1 MPSAG
6 EKEVQSHF
14 PSETVLAPPLVEAP
28 TVDGQGYPGRSNGA
42 ILQLLRRPRF
52 TVPAA
57 GTLLLCMLAAFPG
70 VFSGWFGHGDPRQC
84 TLDNSGLGPREGHP
98 FGFDIQGCDLYSNVI
113 YGARTSLSI
122 GLLTTLLTLVVAITL
137 GALAG
142 YFGGSVDMLISRV
155 MDVFFG
161 FPTLIGMIVVLQA
174 FSVHNIVSVSLVLAL
189 FSWPILT
196 RVMRA
201 AVLETRSL
209 DYIDAAR
216 SVGAGPVRI
225 LVRHV
230 VPNSLTPVAVLSG
243 LNVAAVITA
252 ESGLTFLGVGMKAPA
267 ISWGVQLNTAQQY
280 FSDHLHLLLFPALF
294 LSASVLCFVL
304 LGDAVKDAFDPERR

>member
-1 MPSAG
+1 M
-6 EKEVQSHF
+6 
-14 PSETVLAPPLVEAP
+14 
-28 TVDGQGYPGRSNGA
+28 PGRA
-42 ILQLLRRPRF
+42 PVLRELLSRPRF
-52 TVPAA
+52 FVPAA
-57 GTLLLCMLAAFPG
+57 GVLLLCAVAAFPEA
-70 VFSGWFGHGDPRQC
+70 FAGWFGHGDPREC
-84 TLDNSGLGPREGHP
+84 SLDNNGLGPRAGHP

-113 YGARTSLSI
+113 HGARSSLTI
-122 GLLTTLLTLVVAITL
+122 GLLTTVLTLVTAVVL
-137 GALAG
+137 GSLAG
-142 YFGGSVDMLISRV
+142 YFGGAVDALISRI

-174 FSVHNIVSVSLVLAL
+174 FAVHTVVSVSVVLTL

-201 AVLETRSL
+201 AVLETSSL

-230 VPNSLTPVAVLSG
+230 VPNSLTPVLVLAG

-252 ESGLTFLGVGMKAPA
+252 ESGLTFLGVGLKAPG
-267 ISWGVQLNTAQQY
+267 ISWGIQLNAAQQY
-280 FSDHLHLLLFPALF
+280 FAEHLHLLVFPALF
-294 LSASVLCFVL
+294 LSAAVLCFVL
-304 LGDAVKDAFDPERR
+304 LGDAVKDAFDPEQR